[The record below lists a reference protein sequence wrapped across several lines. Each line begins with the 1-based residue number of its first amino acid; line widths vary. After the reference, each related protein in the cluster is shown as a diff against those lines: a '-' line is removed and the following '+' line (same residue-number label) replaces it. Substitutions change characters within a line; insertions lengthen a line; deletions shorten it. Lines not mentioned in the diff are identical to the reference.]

1 MPNPTKLNLI
11 KVAHSIEVRV
21 SDSTENIFEST
32 VQHVFSDDAQKKE
45 LFVDRCSLPFIK
57 ESTCLSTKI
66 KLDVIAVFQPKGW
79 MQRKVLELKKKLPQA
94 NTITLAMIKGTLGAT
109 VSLLLIPLPEIK
121 DLYTIVSLKI
131 FHQDVIQGRN
141 ELIDNIPL
149 EDFVTILSV
158 IYGFTFVLK
167 LVESRLGTTRYPSS

>member
-1 MPNPTKLNLI
+1 MKKTLPGAYKIATQLNLI

-66 KLDVIAVFQPKGW
+66 KLDVIAVFESKGW
-79 MQRKVLELKKKLPQA
+79 MQRKVLELKL
-94 NTITLAMIKGTLGAT
+94 
-109 VSLLLIPLPEIK
+109 
-121 DLYTIVSLKI
+121 
-131 FHQDVIQGRN
+131 
-141 ELIDNIPL
+141 
-149 EDFVTILSV
+149 
-158 IYGFTFVLK
+158 VL
-167 LVESRLGTTRYPSS
+167 